1 MAKKTKEVAPQA
13 EGTESQTTA
22 PAAPPKGE
30 NDRFTRVFIDGK
42 GAPALKSDGTAQK
55 LAPQLQAIANTLEA
69 VGEQGCTRK
78 ELVEL
83 LSKPGVLTT
92 RQPVGRILSYYQ
104 KDLVNFGLATRVPQ

>member
-1 MAKKTKEVAPQA
+1 MAKKTKEVQPTA
-13 EGTESQTTA
+13 EGQPTT
-22 PAAPPKGE
+22 PAAPATPKGE

-42 GAPALKSDGTAQK
+42 AAPALNADGTAK
-55 LAPQLQAIANTLEA
+55 RIAPQLQAIANVLEA
-69 VGEQGCTRK
+69 IGESGCTRK